1 MEVRAVRVK
10 VPQRLM
16 LVPVRVPLG
25 RRQPRMLVE
34 MVAVVVPMAVD
45 VGERLVGVEVVV
57 TVEQEQGDG
66 RNEET
71 TCQKVRPLQ
80 RLPEHEPRQRGADER
95 RTREDGLRPRGAL
108 LVGGRD
114 V

>member
-1 MEVRAVRVK
+1 MTCVSSCGRPDILDLDGAAVSPPVSVMEVRAVRVN

-34 MVAVVVPMAVD
+34 MVVVVVPMAVD

-57 TVEQEQGDG
+57 AIEQEQGDG
-66 RNEET
+66 REEDT
-71 TCQKVRPLQ
+71 TCQKVRP
-80 RLPEHEPRQRGADER
+80 
-95 RTREDGLRPRGAL
+95 
-108 LVGGRD
+108 
-114 V
+114 